1 MKIGIIAAM
10 EVEAALLKAHLA
22 DGKTEEVSGILFTR
36 GKWNK
41 TEVILAVCSE
51 GKVNAALCAEAMILR
66 YAPSAI
72 INTGVAGGLS
82 PTLHVP
88 DVAVATAVA
97 QHDMDMSPLGYQ
109 KGDVLIHDKVHS
121 LFEVDK
127 ALMMRLFEAAEAEG
141 SHVEAGVIVSGDAFI
156 ADPLKKEE
164 LKRRYNA
171 VACEME
177 GGAIGHTCYVNGVPF
192 AVLRA
197 ISDTADDG
205 TAYEPARAAAISERI
220 LARALESL

>member
-10 EVEAALLKAHLA
+10 KIEAELLKAHLTG
-22 DGKTEEVSGILFTR
+22 GKSERISGIEFIA
-36 GKWNK
+36 GKWNNA
-41 TEVILAVCSE
+41 EVVLAVCSE

-66 YAPSAI
+66 YAPNAV

-97 QHDMDMSPLGYQ
+97 EHDMDMSPLGYA
-109 KGDVLIHDKVHS
+109 KGDVLINDRVHS
-121 LFEVDK
+121 LFEADK
-127 ALMMRLFEAAEAEG
+127 EWTMRLLAAAEQAG

-156 ADPLKKEE
+156 ADPVKKEE
-164 LKRRYNA
+164 LCRRYNA

-205 TAYEPARAAAISERI
+205 TAYQPARAAAISERI
-220 LARALESL
+220 LASVLTAL

>member
-1 MKIGIIAAM
+1 M

-82 PTLHVP
+82 STLHVP

-127 ALMMRLFEAAEAEG
+127 ELMMRLFEAAEAEG